1 MGNEAILISGIE
13 HKIRKLIALNVKLK
27 EENVKLH
34 QHIDDLENNNQ
45 TLTVEIKNRKNE
57 LLNITLANTFEV
69 EFGVED
75 SKKKIDNLITEIDK
89 CIEVLSD

>member
-1 MGNEAILISGIE
+1 MATEELLISSIE
-13 HKIRKLIALNVKLK
+13 HKVKKLIDLNVHYK
-27 EENVKLH
+27 EENAKLH

-45 TLTVEIKNRKNE
+45 ALTVEIKNRKNE

>member
-34 QHIDDLENNNQ
+34 QQIDDLENNNQ
-45 TLTVEIKNRKNE
+45 ALTVEIENRKNE

>member
-34 QHIDDLENNNQ
+34 QQIDDLENNNQ
-45 TLTVEIKNRKNE
+45 ALTVEIENRKNE
-57 LLNITLANTFEV
+57 LLNITLANTFEA
-69 EFGVED
+69 EFGVEE
-75 SKKKIDNLITEIDK
+75 SKTKIDNLIEEIDR
-89 CIEVLSD
+89 CIEVLSE

>member
-27 EENVKLH
+27 EENAKLH